1 MSWKNAFEPVLGFL
15 FPPRCVSCGEQ
26 GALFCAECQSDLSA
40 EKGSLPDTISFY
52 PYADRRVARL
62 VWALK
67 YEGLAG
73 AGAAIVPLMEDALAG
88 ELASRAQSEG
98 FADPVLTVV
107 PASRRRL
114 KLYRHNHLEAL
125 GEALAEACAIAFE
138 PALLEMARETE
149 KAQMSIKSRDERLVN
164 LQGAFRAR
172 DEGAARAQ
180 VAGRN
185 ILVLDD
191 VVTTGATLAE
201 ARRALME
208 AGAARVIGL
217 TFAH

>member
-15 FPPRCVSCGEQ
+15 FPPRCVSCGEG
-26 GALFCAECQSDLSA
+26 GALFCAECQSGLSA
-40 EKGSLPDTISFY
+40 EKSSLPDTISFY
-52 PYADRRVARL
+52 PYADRRIARL

-67 YEGLAG
+67 YEGLSG
-73 AGAAIVPLMEDALAG
+73 AGAAIVPLMKTVLAD
-88 ELASRAQSEG
+88 ELAARANYEG
-98 FADPVLTVV
+98 FAAPVLTVV

-125 GEALAEACAIAFE
+125 GEALAAACALTFE
-138 PALLEMARETE
+138 PGLLEIARETE

-172 DEGAARAQ
+172 DENALRNK
-180 VAGRN
+180 N

-191 VVTTGATLAE
+191 VVTTGATLQE
-201 ARRALME
+201 ARRALTE